1 MNNPI
6 IRSSFFA
13 TPNSYE
19 ELDEM
24 IRNIGT
30 PEEQRLAYL
39 GAMMAFNL
47 ANKLIEDEV
56 KETV

>member
-1 MNNPI
+1 MTNPI
-6 IRSSFFA
+6 IRSSLFA
-13 TPNSYE
+13 TPKDYT
-19 ELDEM
+19 ELDQM

-47 ANKLIEDEV
+47 ANKLIEDQV
-56 KETV
+56 KETA